1 MRPTFRLSMLMLCL
15 PLLAHAQVRTIPE
28 DAIKASMKPP
38 ANGYA
43 EVGKYTFRLAPGVQ
57 IRSTDNRIVLPMMM
71 VSEQLVRYKLDAR
84 GDLFRVWVLT
94 DEEAQQA
101 APKQ

>member
-1 MRPTFRLSMLMLCL
+1 MRPICRLSMLLMCL
-15 PLLAHAQVRTIPE
+15 PALASAQLRTIPG
-28 DAIKASMKPP
+28 DAIKATMKPP
-38 ANGYA
+38 ADGYA
-43 EVGKYTFRLAPGVQ
+43 EVGKYTFKLAPGLQ

-71 VSEQLVRYKLDAR
+71 VSEQVVRYKLDAH

-94 DEEAQQA
+94 EEEAEQA